1 MSIEELMSMAVENH
15 WQIEWT
21 TEGELVFFTGVIDE
35 SKAGDGEDEDE
46 DWDDDDGEEGI
57 DDPLTT

>member
-1 MSIEELMSMAVENH
+1 MSIEELMAIAVEHH

-35 SKAGDGEDEDE
+35 SKATDEEDIEEDWEDED
-46 DWDDDDGEEGI
+46 DVAQ
-57 DDPLTT
+57 DPLQ